1 MGCDECREAVS
12 ARLDGEPE
20 PVPAA
25 WTDRHLA
32 DCADCRDWRRRAEA
46 QARALRVRSAP
57 PVPDLA
63 AKVLAAAWPSASTPP
78 PTPQRRW
85 RVALA
90 AVAAVQVALGLA
102 QLAGWHAGMLAGGGM
117 STHLFDETTA
127 WNLALGVG
135 MAWVAW
141 RSRAALGLLPVFGG
155 FLLLLTG
162 FCVRDAMAGEVTGL
176 RLAEHGLLL
185 IGFSLMLVVHRD
197 GREPTPAPGRQP
209 VPTPTAEPAGPEP
222 WVPDREPATGGTA
235 PRLRPVNHRRAA

>member
-1 MGCDECREAVS
+1 MS

-25 WTDRHLA
+25 WTDQHLA
-32 DCADCRDWRRRAEA
+32 GCADCRDWQRRAEE

-57 PVPDLA
+57 PVPDLTA
-63 AKVLAAAWPSASTPP
+63 RVLDAAWPSGSARPA
-78 PTPQRRW
+78 PQRRW
-85 RVALA
+85 RVALV
-90 AVAAVQVALGLA
+90 AVAAVQVALGVA
-102 QLAGWHAGMLAGGGM
+102 QLAGWHAGMLTGGGM
-117 STHLFDETTA
+117 SRHLFDETTA

-155 FLLLLTG
+155 FLLALTG
-162 FCVRDAMAGEVTGL
+162 FCVRDTIAGEVTGV

-209 VPTPTAEPAGPEP
+209 VPTPTAGPADVEP
-222 WVPDREPATGGTA
+222 WVPDRDPAVGGATR
-235 PRLRPVNHRRAA
+235 RLRPVNHRRAA

>member
-1 MGCDECREAVS
+1 MECDDCREAVS

-25 WTDRHLA
+25 RTDRHLA
-32 DCADCRDWRRRAEA
+32 GCAECRDWRRRAAA
-46 QARALRVRSAP
+46 QARALRVRPAP
-57 PVPDLA
+57 PVPDLTA
-63 AKVLAAAWPSASTPP
+63 RVLATAWRPP
-78 PTPQRRW
+78 GRQRRW

-90 AVAAVQVALGLA
+90 VVAAVQVVLGVA
-102 QLAGWHAGMLAGGGM
+102 QLAGWHAGMLSGGGM
-117 STHLFDETTA
+117 STHLFDESTA

-162 FCVRDAMAGEVTGL
+162 FCVRDAMAGEVTGV
-176 RLAEHGLLL
+176 RLAEHGLLV

-197 GREPTPAPGRQP
+197 GREPTPAPSRQP
-209 VPTPTAEPAGPEP
+209 VPTPTVDPAGPEP
-222 WVPDREPATGGTA
+222 WVPDRDPATGGA
-235 PRLRPVNHRRAA
+235 ARRLRPVNHRRAA